1 MRNLFTRILGI
12 DRRWIFVMVLVAL
25 SFPILVPLNLPGLRP
40 SAPSRA
46 LHKYIEDLPEGSKI
60 LISMD
65 FDPASKPE
73 LAPMGAAVIRH
84 FLSKKHKVVVMTLWV
99 TGTGLTHK
107 ILEEQAKS
115 VGVEYGKDYVNLGW
129 KPGGFAVITG
139 MGEDIRTVYPKDA
152 RGNSVDQ
159 IPIMQGIRKLKDFDL
174 IFSFAAGNPGLD
186 TWIAYA
192 GDRHKIPM
200 GGGSTAVNEPSMAP
214 YVQSGQLVGFIG
226 ALRGAAEY
234 ENLMSV
240 KGDATRGMDGITLGH
255 YLIIALIVVANI
267 GHFVL
272 KRPKGVA

>member
-1 MRNLFTRILGI
+1 MRDLFRRILAV
-12 DRRWIFVMVLVAL
+12 DRRWIFLLVFLAL
-25 SFPILVPLNLPGLRP
+25 AFPILVPLNLPGLRP
-40 SAPSRA
+40 SAPARA
-46 LHKYIEDLPEGSKI
+46 LHKYVEDLPPNSKV
-60 LISMD
+60 LVSMD

-73 LAPMGAAVIRH
+73 LQPMGAAVLRH
-84 FLSKKHKVVVMTLWV
+84 FLERKHKVVVMTLWV

-107 ILEEQAKS
+107 IVEEQAKA
-115 VGVEYGKDYVNLGW
+115 VGAEYGKDYVNLGW

-152 RGNSVDQ
+152 RNNATDSL
-159 IPIMQGIRKLKDFDL
+159 PIMNGIRKLKDFDL
-174 IFSFAAGNPGLD
+174 IFSFAAGTPGLD

-214 YVQSGQLVGFIG
+214 YIQSGQLVGFIG

-234 ENLMSV
+234 ENLMHV

-255 YLIIALIVVANI
+255 YLIIVLIVVANI
-267 GHFVL
+267 GYFVL
-272 KRPKGVA
+272 KTPKGAA